1 MSGWLD
7 SILQGLLLGALYA
20 LFAAGLSLVFGVMR
34 LVNVAHGDFIV
45 LSAFLALAL
54 QRLLGF
60 SSPFLTLILLVPL
73 MFIFGYLLQRTVLNP
88 ALGEDILRP
97 VLITFGLSVI
107 IQNGL
112 LQAFSADSQKL
123 HGGRL
128 EVASIALPAGLAVGT
143 LPLLTLVVS
152 AALIGLLQWMLYN
165 TRLGRALRATSDD
178 LSTAGLMGVNT
189 PHLFAVAAGT
199 AMVTV
204 AVAGVFTGVRASFD
218 AVSGPD
224 WLIFAFEAVIIGGLG
239 SLWGTLAGG
248 MILGMAQT
256 TGARFS
262 PSWQL
267 LSGHLVFLA
276 ILIFWPRGL
285 FPRRME

>member
-1 MSGWLD
+1 MSGWID
-7 SILQGLLLGALYA
+7 SILQGIMLGALYA

-34 LVNVAHGDFIV
+34 MVNVAHGDLIV
-45 LSAFLALAL
+45 LSAFLAMWL
-54 QRLLGF
+54 QRLMGF
-60 SSPFLTLILLVPL
+60 SSTFLTLILLVPL
-73 MFIFGYLLQRTVLNP
+73 MFAVGYLLQRTILNP

-123 HGGRL
+123 HGGRV

-152 AALIGLLQWMLYN
+152 TALIGLLQWVLYR
-165 TRLGRALRATSDD
+165 TKLGRALRATSDD

-189 PHLFAVAAGT
+189 PHLFAMATGI

-204 AVAGVFTGVRASFD
+204 AVAGVFTGIRASFD

-248 MILGMAQT
+248 MILAMAQT

-262 PSWQL
+262 PSWQML
-267 LSGHLVFLA
+267 AGHLVFLA
-276 ILIFWPRGL
+276 ILILWPQGL
-285 FPRRME
+285 FPRRTE

>member
-1 MSGWLD
+1 MTGWID
-7 SILQGLLLGALYA
+7 SILQGVMLGALYA

-34 LVNVAHGDFIV
+34 MVNVAHGDFIV
-45 LSAFLALAL
+45 LSAFLALGL
-54 QRLLGF
+54 QRVTGV
-60 SSPFLTLILLVPL
+60 SSPFLTLIVLVPL
-73 MFIFGYLLQRTVLNP
+73 MFIAGYILQRVIFNP
-88 ALGEDILRP
+88 SLGEDILRP

-112 LQAFSADSQKL
+112 LQTFSADSQKL

-128 EVASIALPAGLAVGT
+128 EVASIPLPGGLAVGKF
-143 LPLLTLVVS
+143 PFLTLVVC
-152 AALIGLLQWMLYN
+152 AALIGLLQWTLYR
-165 TRLGRALRATSDD
+165 TKLGRALRATSDD
-178 LSTAGLMGVNT
+178 LGTAGLMGVNT
-189 PHLFAVAAGT
+189 PHLFAVATGI

-204 AVAGVFTGVRASFD
+204 AVAGVFTGIRASFD

-248 MILGMAQT
+248 MILAMAQT
-256 TGARFS
+256 MGARIS

-267 LSGHLVFLA
+267 LSGHIVFLV
-276 ILIFWPRGL
+276 ILILWPRGL
-285 FPRRME
+285 FPRRTE

>member
-1 MSGWLD
+1 MNGWID
-7 SILQGLLLGALYA
+7 SILQGVMLGAIYA

-45 LSAFLALAL
+45 LSAFIALWL
-54 QRLLGF
+54 QRITGF

-73 MFIFGYLLQRTVLNP
+73 MFLVGYVLQRVILNP
-88 ALGEDILRP
+88 AFGADILRP

-112 LQAFSADSQKL
+112 LQGFSADSQKL
-123 HGGRL
+123 HGGKL
-128 EVASIALPAGLAVGT
+128 EVASIALPGGLAIGV
-143 LPLLTLVVS
+143 LPLLTLGVS
-152 AALIGLLQWMLYN
+152 AAMIGLLQWMLYR
-165 TRLGRALRATSDD
+165 TKLGRALRATSAD

-189 PHLFAVAAGT
+189 SHLFAMAAGI

-204 AVAGVFTGVRASFD
+204 AVAGVFTGIRASFD

-248 MILGMAQT
+248 LILGMAQT

-262 PSWQL
+262 PGWQL

-276 ILIFWPRGL
+276 ILILCPRGL
-285 FPRRME
+285 FPRRAE

>member
-1 MSGWLD
+1 MSGWID
-7 SILQGLLLGALYA
+7 SILQGIMLGALYA

-34 LVNVAHGDFIV
+34 MVNVAHGDLIV
-45 LSAFLALAL
+45 LSAFLAMWL
-54 QRLLGF
+54 QRVMGF
-60 SSPFLTLILLVPL
+60 SSTFLTLILLVPL
-73 MFIFGYLLQRTVLNP
+73 MFAVGYLLQRTILNP
-88 ALGEDILRP
+88 ALGEDLLRP

-123 HGGRL
+123 HGGRV
-128 EVASIALPAGLAVGT
+128 EVASIALPAGMAVGT
-143 LPLLTLVVS
+143 LPFLTLVVS
-152 AALIGLLQWMLYN
+152 TALIGLLQWVLYR
-165 TRLGRALRATSDD
+165 TKLGRALRATSDD

-189 PHLFAVAAGT
+189 PHLFAMATGI

-204 AVAGVFTGVRASFD
+204 AVAGVFTGIRASFD

-248 MILGMAQT
+248 MILAMAQT

-267 LSGHLVFLA
+267 LAGHLVFLA
-276 ILIFWPRGL
+276 ILILWPQGL
-285 FPRRME
+285 FPRRTE

>member
-1 MSGWLD
+1 MTGWID
-7 SILQGLLLGALYA
+7 SILQGIMLGALYA

-34 LVNVAHGDFIV
+34 MVNVAHGDMIV
-45 LSAFLALAL
+45 LSAFVALWL
-54 QRLLGF
+54 QRITGV
-60 SSPFLTLILLVPL
+60 SSPFITLILLVPL
-73 MFIFGYLLQRTVLNP
+73 MFLAGYLLQRTILNP

-112 LQAFSADSQKL
+112 LQSFTADSQKL

-128 EVASIALPAGLAVGT
+128 EVASISLPAGLAIGT
-143 LPLLTLVVS
+143 LPLLTLAVS
-152 AALIGLLQWMLYN
+152 TVLIGFLQWTLYR
-165 TRLGRALRATSDD
+165 TKLGRALRATSDD

-189 PHLFAVAAGT
+189 PHLFAVATGI

-204 AVAGVFTGVRASFD
+204 AVAGVFTGIRSSFD

-248 MILGMAQT
+248 MILGIAQT
-256 TGARFS
+256 IGARFS
-262 PSWQL
+262 PGWQL
-267 LSGHLVFLA
+267 LSGHIVFLV
-276 ILIFWPRGL
+276 ILILWPQGL
-285 FPRRME
+285 FPRRTE

>member
-1 MSGWLD
+1 VTGWID
-7 SILQGLLLGALYA
+7 SILQGIMLGALYA

-34 LVNVAHGDFIV
+34 MVNVAHGDMIV
-45 LSAFLALAL
+45 LSAFVALWL
-54 QRLLGF
+54 QRITGVT
-60 SSPFLTLILLVPL
+60 SPFLTLILLVPL
-73 MFIFGYLLQRTVLNP
+73 MFLGGYLLQRTILNP

-112 LQAFSADSQKL
+112 LQAFTADSQKL

-128 EVASIALPAGLAVGT
+128 EVASIPLPGGLAIGT
-143 LPLLTLVVS
+143 LPLLTLAVS
-152 AALIGLLQWMLYN
+152 SALIGLLQWTLYR

-189 PHLFAVAAGT
+189 PHLFAVATGI

-204 AVAGVFTGVRASFD
+204 AVAGVFTGIRASFD

-248 MILGMAQT
+248 VILGMAQT
-256 TGARFS
+256 IGARFS
-262 PSWQL
+262 PGWQL
-267 LSGHLVFLA
+267 LSGHIVFLA
-276 ILIFWPRGL
+276 ILILWPQGL
-285 FPRRME
+285 FPRRTE

>member
-1 MSGWLD
+1 MSGWID
-7 SILQGLLLGALYA
+7 SILQGLMLGALYA

-34 LVNVAHGDFIV
+34 MVNVAHGDLIV
-45 LSAFLALAL
+45 LSAFLALWL

-60 SSPFLTLILLVPL
+60 SSIFLTLILLVPL
-73 MFIFGYLLQRTVLNP
+73 MFAIGYLLQRTILNP

-152 AALIGLLQWMLYN
+152 TAMIGLLQWVLYR
-165 TRLGRALRATSDD
+165 TKLGRALRATSDD

-189 PHLFAVAAGT
+189 PHLFAMAAGI

-204 AVAGVFTGVRASFD
+204 AVAGVFTGIRASFD

-248 MILGMAQT
+248 IILALAQT

-262 PSWQL
+262 PGWQL
-267 LSGHLVFLA
+267 LAGHLVFLA
-276 ILIFWPRGL
+276 ILILCPQGL
-285 FPRRME
+285 FPRRTE